1 MKGMKNGEMVGL
13 SSALL
18 DEKRH
23 RPVFLS
29 IPLMAGLVAE
39 VEAAHAGLLAVALPP
54 EAAAEATARELT
66 ELQLEGRGTDR
77 THDRKVLGV
86 HGMLDAAARLADDT
100 AAAERI
106 TRVRDAL
113 FPEGT
118 AVINTTW
125 VAEAGEAERVE
136 ARLADAEVKQT
147 LQEIQVR
154 PGVTLL
160 DEARAYVTAGLAL
173 GVIESRKNVL
183 NDAVT
188 APPRVGAGIGN
199 ARTEWIQTMNL
210 VLAAAKRLK
219 GDHAA
224 RFAPV
229 LREIQRVEAK
239 SDARAARADAAAEG
253 DSPADDAQP
262 ANDAP
267 ATEPVSKTG

>member
-1 MKGMKNGEMVGL
+1 MMKGMKNGEMVGL

-29 IPLMAGLVAE
+29 IPLMAGLIAE
-39 VEAAHAGLLAVALPP
+39 VEAAHGGLLAVAPPP
-54 EAAAEATARELT
+54 EAAAEATARALA
-66 ELQLEGRGTDR
+66 ELQLEGRDTDR
-77 THDRKVLGV
+77 THDRKALGV
-86 HGMLDAAARLADDT
+86 HGMLDAAARLADDP
-100 AAAERI
+100 ADAERI
-106 TRVRDAL
+106 ARVRDAI

-118 AVINTTW
+118 AVIIATW
-125 VAEAGEAERVE
+125 VAEAGEAERAE
-136 ARLADAEVKQT
+136 ARLEDAEVKRT
-147 LQEIQVR
+147 LNEIQVR

-160 DEARAYVTAGLAL
+160 DEARAYVAAGRAL
-173 GVIESRKNVL
+173 GVIESRKNAL
-183 NDAVT
+183 NST
-188 APPRVGAGIGN
+188 APAPTRAGATA

-210 VLAAAKRLK
+210 VLATAKRLK

-239 SDARAARADAAAEG
+239 SDARAARADTAAEG
-253 DSPADDAQP
+253 DAPADDAQP

-267 ATEPVSKTG
+267 ANEPVAKTG